1 MTERPVPWKA
11 GRSWA
16 GREIVERKPR
26 AWAVA
31 LGFFGSTSVVGR
43 RRFHVV
49 LGDEHV
55 IAAHLAQMKQYLSR
69 GR

>member
-31 LGFFGSTSVVGR
+31 SAFLGLRQWSVV
-43 RRFHVV
+43 VV
-49 LGDEHV
+49 SMWCSV
-55 IAAHLAQMKQYLSR
+55 MNM
-69 GR
+69 